1 MNQPVDQVVLCGVAS
16 RLELVAAA
24 LPSLPALLVVEQVP
38 AGWLDAEARARGL
51 RFERFVAGQRI
62 DPQTRGRIFGD
73 AFECRWEPC
82 EGGGTTVRVR
92 YVGVPV
98 QVEGLTPPAGIDLPA
113 LMTRNVRYDLWGERV
128 DDPAVVGGPSDALV
142 YAELRVPRIL
152 SYPVNGRPRRARLR
166 VREYIDPTTGIVAL
180 SRFCGLDGEL

>member
-1 MNQPVDQVVLCGVAS
+1 MKQAVDEVALCGVVS
-16 RLELVAAA
+16 RFDLVIAA
-24 LPSLPALLVVEQVP
+24 LPSTPTLVIVEQVP

-51 RFERFVAGQRI
+51 RFEHFVAGQQI
-62 DPQTRGRIFGD
+62 DPQTRGRIFGET
-73 AFECRWEPC
+73 FECRWEPG

-128 DDPAVVGGPSDALV
+128 DDPAIVGEPSDALV
-142 YAELRVPRIL
+142 YAELRVPRL
-152 SYPVNGRPRRARLR
+152 LRYPVNGRPRRVRLR
-166 VREYIDPTTGIVAL
+166 VREYIDPMTGRVAL
-180 SRFCGLDGEL
+180 SRFCGLDEEP